1 MTNEGPQMD
10 LVLTRARVEDAEL
23 LAEMRLEMRS
33 ERETAVCTLS
43 PEEFLQ
49 CNLKFFREHI
59 ADGSFISYIVW
70 ADGQAAAC
78 SGLSLQTHPPTYE
91 NPTGKH
97 GYITNMYTR
106 PAWRRMGIAKLLV
119 DKLAETA
126 REEGCVQLY
135 LNASPMGRSVYVRYG
150 FQPVN
155 GEMVYF
161 LPTEKSED

>member
-1 MTNEGPQMD
+1 MD
-10 LVLTRARVEDAEL
+10 FVLTRARVEDAEL
-23 LAEMRLEMRS
+23 LAEMRLEMRR
-33 ERETAVCTLS
+33 ERETAVCTIP
-43 PEEFLQ
+43 PEEFLRH
-49 CNLKFFREHI
+49 NLEFFREHL

-78 SGLSLQTHPPTYE
+78 SGLSIQVHPPTYE

-119 DKLAETA
+119 DKLAEAA
-126 REEGCVQLY
+126 REEGCAQLY

-155 GEMVYF
+155 GEMVYS
-161 LPTEKSED
+161 LTQAKTAE

>member
-1 MTNEGPQMD
+1 MEFI
-10 LVLTRARVEDAEL
+10 LKRAEAADAEL
-23 LAEMRLEMRS
+23 LAEMRLEMRR
-33 ERETAVCTLS
+33 ERETASCTM
-43 PEEFLQ
+43 PEADFYRN
-49 CNLKFFREHI
+49 NLEFFRTHL

-70 ADGQAAAC
+70 DGDQAAAC
-78 SGLSLQTHPPTYE
+78 SGLSLQVHPPTYE

-119 DKLAETA
+119 DKLAEAA
-126 REEGCVQLY
+126 REAGCAQLY

-155 GEMVYF
+155 GEMVYS
-161 LPTEKSED
+161 LPSGPAKPE

>member
-1 MTNEGPQMD
+1 MMNKTPVD
-10 LVLTRARVEDAEL
+10 FILTRAEVKDAEL
-23 LAEMRLEMRS
+23 LAEMRLEMRR
-33 ERETAVCTLS
+33 ERETAECTLP
-43 PEEFLQ
+43 PEDFYRH
-49 CNLKFFREHI
+49 NLEFFRTHI
-59 ADGSFISYIVW
+59 ADGSFVSYIVW

-78 SGLSLQTHPPTYE
+78 SGLSIQVHPPTYE

-126 REEGCVQLY
+126 REEGCAQLY
-135 LNASPMGRSVYVRYG
+135 LNASPMGRAVYVSYG

-161 LPTEKSED
+161 LPQKKTAE

>member
-1 MTNEGPQMD
+1 MD
-10 LVLTRARVEDAEL
+10 FVLTLARAEDAQL
-23 LAEMRLEMRS
+23 LAEMRLEMRR
-33 ERETAVCTLS
+33 ERETAVCTIP
-43 PEEFLQ
+43 PEEFLRH
-49 CNLKFFREHI
+49 NLEFFREHL

-78 SGLSLQTHPPTYE
+78 SGLSIQVHPPTYE

-126 REEGCVQLY
+126 REEGCAQLY

-155 GEMVYF
+155 GEMVYS
-161 LPTEKSED
+161 LPPEKSEA

>member
-1 MTNEGPQMD
+1 MTGDPKMD
-10 LVLTRARVEDAEL
+10 FVLTRAEVKDAEL
-23 LAEMRLEMRS
+23 LAEMRCEMRR
-33 ERETAVCTLS
+33 ERETAECTL
-43 PEEFLQ
+43 PQEEFYR
-49 CNLKFFREHI
+49 CNLEFFREHI

-78 SGLSLQTHPPTYE
+78 SGLSLQVHPPTYE

-119 DKLAETA
+119 DKLAEAA
-126 REEGCVQLY
+126 REAGCAQLY

-150 FQPVN
+150 FQSVN
-155 GEMVYF
+155 GEMVYS
-161 LPTEKSED
+161 LPR